1 MISELDETLKQLLIK
16 KGSLNPSEID
26 IRFETPKRE
35 WSATISRPTVNFYLY
50 DVREN
55 HDLRRTEWFEG
66 NADGAALRKKNASRM
81 NLSYLIT
88 VWTSNIDDE
97 HRLLWHVLQTL
108 FRFPI
113 IPDEI
118 LSGKLAD
125 QPYQIET
132 RTAQP
137 DGLFSNPSDF
147 WAALDNEIKP
157 SINYVV
163 TVPLDLDI
171 TVTAPYVTGIE
182 VRTAQIEG
190 EKEPGVPVSGKLFEK
205 GKPNKPLPGTKI
217 LAREARS
224 VTQSDKAGNYS
235 FTRLPPGKHTIQV
248 LVKGKGLKESTIT
261 VPSESYDIEI

>member
-1 MISELDETLKQLLIK
+1 MITDLDETIKQLLTK
-16 KGSLNPSEID
+16 KGGINPSDVD

-55 HDLRRTEWFEG
+55 HDLRHTEWFEG
-66 NADGAALRKKNASRM
+66 APSSVAVRKMSAVRM

-88 VWTSNIDDE
+88 VWTSNVDDE

-108 FRFPI
+108 FRYPI
-113 IPDEI
+113 IPDDI

-125 QPYQIET
+125 QPYRIET

-157 SINYVV
+157 SINFVV
-163 TVPLDLDI
+163 TLPLDLDI
-171 TVTAPYVTGIE
+171 TVTAPFVLGAD
-182 VRTAQIEG
+182 VRLEQIG
-190 EKEPGVPVSGKLFEK
+190 NDNEPGVAVSGQIYEK
-205 GKPNKPLPGTKI
+205 GKPNKPLPGVKI
-217 LAREARS
+217 LVREARA
-224 VTQSDKAGNYS
+224 VTESDKAGHYAFN
-235 FTRLPPGKHTIQV
+235 RLPPGKHTVQV
-248 LVKGKGLKESTIT
+248 LVKGKGLREATLT
-261 VPSESYDIEI
+261 VPGENYDIEI